1 MVKQVFSDITLVI
14 SIDLGVSAQIGA
26 IGHANNSEITG
37 VNSKMNAE
45 VNQLII
51 FGGIA
56 GILNNSVLE
65 SSFSYGKASHNP
77 NGNFQA
83 PFAGLVGKFEY
94 STARYCYT
102 HLLMKLTTRTL

>member
-1 MVKQVFSDITLVI
+1 
-14 SIDLGVSAQIGA
+14 
-26 IGHANNSEITG
+26 
-37 VNSKMNAE
+37 MNAE

-65 SSFSYGKASHNP
+65 SSFSFGTANHKP
-77 NGNFQA
+77 NGNFMA
-83 PFAGLVGKFEY
+83 PYGGLVGKFEY

-102 HLLMKLTTRTL
+102 HLLLKIPSSTP